1 MKILSRCAATVAI
14 GGRNDRITTLTIA
27 LILWGL
33 TATSPLHAQENREDT
48 WYAGLGLGLSS
59 YSKDESTR
67 ACELLDLTCE
77 VDEED
82 FAFKL

>member
-1 MKILSRCAATVAI
+1 M
-14 GGRNDRITTLTIA
+14 
-27 LILWGL
+27 
-33 TATSPLHAQENREDT
+33 DT